1 MPAAKTK
8 LTAEAKAQLHG
19 YFAAMPF
26 KTRKRLREMRA
37 LILAAA
43 PGGVD
48 GFSYRIPCVR
58 VDGKILVW
66 YAGFAAHTSLYPMTE
81 KIRRANAAALDGY
94 ETSKGTVRFPLDR
107 PLPSTLVKRLV
118 KARLAELQK

>member
-1 MPAAKTK
+1 MARSTA
-8 LTAEAKAQLHG
+8 LTPETRAQLHG
-19 YFAAMPF
+19 YFADMPL

-37 LILAAA
+37 LILAAV

-48 GFSYRIPCVR
+48 GYSYRIPCIR

-66 YAGFAAHTSLYPMTE
+66 YAGFMAHTSLYPMTE
-81 KIRRANAAALDGY
+81 KIRRANAKELDGY

-107 PLPSTLVKRLV
+107 PLPKALVKRLV
-118 KARLAELQK
+118 KARLAEVRK